1 MAEEQPKKL
10 TLKEQNARHQ
20 MEYRQR
26 LKNSDID
33 KYREMKKK
41 EMKAYRDKRKNIEEK
56 TAPPKAPK
64 EQKIK
69 EPKIKEQKIEKAKI
83 EEPKKI
89 IELSELPKI
98 KGKPKANKD
107 DIIPLYKLIDK
118 KLEQVTID
126 GYITRINIINEM
138 MLNRPLTDPIK
149 EQIIKA
155 LKGEQFYTSVLAI
168 SLKYLK
174 DINDVVK
181 KIRNKYQNDNTFRSY
196 INALTVILSRLPLYK
211 QQYQHI
217 AKLNIKLLQ
226 DYTAERNKNILKKED
241 EPKMISFTSEE
252 INSNI
257 LKLKNIDDKIIY
269 VLSVYFLRRL
279 EIRNLI
285 LSLKEEDDNKNYM
298 IVDENNNP
306 IELIFNQYKT
316 SRVFKKDK
324 KDIPDEIK
332 GILKE
337 YLDKNKIQAGE
348 YVLGQYKDKKK
359 PIGQG
364 NFSNKIKNVF
374 NKLYNADIT
383 NRWIRQA
390 YTSERTDKEF
400 LDKLEEYKTDAS
412 KLSHSLKSHK
422 EYIRHKK

>member
-1 MAEEQPKKL
+1 
-10 TLKEQNARHQ
+10 
-20 MEYRQR
+20 
-26 LKNSDID
+26 
-33 KYREMKKK
+33 
-41 EMKAYRDKRKNIEEK
+41 
-56 TAPPKAPK
+56 
-64 EQKIK
+64 
-69 EPKIKEQKIEKAKI
+69 
-83 EEPKKI
+83 
-89 IELSELPKI
+89 
-98 KGKPKANKD
+98 
-107 DIIPLYKLIDK
+107 
-118 KLEQVTID
+118 
-126 GYITRINIINEM
+126 
-138 MLNRPLTDPIK
+138 
-149 EQIIKA
+149 
-155 LKGEQFYTSVLAI
+155 
-168 SLKYLK
+168 
-174 DINDVVK
+174 
-181 KIRNKYQNDNTFRSY
+181 
-196 INALTVILSRLPLYK
+196 
-211 QQYQHI
+211 
-217 AKLNIKLLQ
+217 
-226 DYTAERNKNILKKED
+226 
-241 EPKMISFTSEE
+241 MISFTSEE